1 MTRPANPLARVDVLI
16 VNYNAGDW
24 LAHCI
29 AGLRPDRAEEPNVI
43 VVDNGSTD
51 ASLRALGNTG
61 SANNGLIVERLGCN
75 TGFAAGVNRAADHAS
90 RELLLILNPDSVL
103 TPKDLARLI
112 EELDTHPE
120 AALVSGKVIGTDGH
134 EQRGSRRRLPTPRRV
149 VAEILHA
156 GGERIDLTDAPAPEA
171 SVEVEAVSGAC
182 MLVRRTAF
190 EKIDGM
196 DEGYPL
202 HFEDLDLFARLL
214 EAGWTLRWV
223 PDVGIVH
230 AGGGYPLHFEDLD
243 LFARLLEAGWTL
255 RWVPDVG
262 IVHAGGQSSSRR
274 PVGVLWAKHRG
285 LWRYLAR
292 HCGDAWPVWQRP
304 LWFVVLVIHAVLRTP
319 LVWATAR
326 SGRQ

>member
-230 AGGGYPLHFEDLD
+230 AGG
-243 LFARLLEAGWTL
+243 
-255 RWVPDVG
+255 
-262 IVHAGGQSSSRR
+262 QSSSRR